1 MYFVRYDCIRIVER
15 FTNMDT
21 KVISNEILGKSEDEI
36 RNYCD
41 KKFTISLRRDPLQI
55 EIIGF
60 WVVDKP
66 TSIEE

>member
-1 MYFVRYDCIRIVER
+1 
-15 FTNMDT
+15 MDT

-66 TSIEE
+66 ASIEE